1 MLEPPPQFMT
11 QPQLRLLSRP
21 SQCEDHTPLHVDVDS
36 ARLWDLIFD
45 EKVHLVLRRPALSE
59 LARRKDP
66 KLMDYCEDLLQSDD
80 YEEWLTALSTLS
92 AIGTNEAVDRLI
104 LVYAHSLNEERRVVL
119 SHVAKI
125 LTAEHIKPFSI
136 MVREVAC
143 PGEIDITGW
152 TRVAISTLQ
161 NICKRFGIDTIL
173 DGKILDSGEEISESA
188 SYDDLTTTQER

>member
-1 MLEPPPQFMT
+1 MSESIPPYMT

-21 SQCEDHTPLHVDVDS
+21 SLREDHTPLHVDIDS

-45 EKVHLVLRRPALSE
+45 EKVHLVLRRPALAE
-59 LARRKDP
+59 LARRQDP
-66 KLMDYCEDLLQSDD
+66 KLMDYCEDLLKSDD
-80 YEEWLTALSTLS
+80 YELWLTALTILS
-92 AIGTNEAVDRLI
+92 AIGTNDAVDRLI
-104 LVYAHSLNEERRVVL
+104 LVYAHSLNEDRRVVL

-161 NICKRFGIDTIL
+161 DTCKRFGIETIV
-173 DGKILDSGEEISESA
+173 DGRIPDSVENEVESC
-188 SYDDLTTTQER
+188 SIDDLTTTPER

>member
-1 MLEPPPQFMT
+1 MT

-21 SQCEDHTPLHVDVDS
+21 SLPEDHTPLHVDIDS

-45 EKVHLVLRRPALSE
+45 ESVHLVLRRPALAE
-59 LARRKDP
+59 LARRQDP
-66 KLMDYCEDLLQSDD
+66 KLLDYCEDLLKSDD
-80 YEEWLTALSTLS
+80 YELWLTALGTLS

-104 LVYAHSLNEERRVVL
+104 MVYAHSLNEDRRVVL
-119 SHVAKI
+119 SYVAKI

-161 NICKRFGIDTIL
+161 DTCNRFGIETIV
-173 DGKILDSGEEISESA
+173 DCRILNPNDEICAPSLF
-188 SYDDLTTTQER
+188 DDLTTTLRR

>member
-1 MLEPPPQFMT
+1 MT

-21 SQCEDHTPLHVDVDS
+21 SLSEDHTPLHVDVDS

-45 EKVHLVLRRPALSE
+45 EKVHLILRRPALAE
-59 LARRKDP
+59 LARRQDP
-66 KLMDYCEDLLQSDD
+66 QLMDYCEKLLQSDD

-92 AIGTNEAVDRLI
+92 AIGTYDAVDRLI
-104 LVYAHSLNEERRVVL
+104 LVYAHSLNEDRRVVL

-143 PGEIDITGW
+143 PGEIDITAW
-152 TRVAISTLQ
+152 TKVAIATLQ
-161 NICKRFGIDTIL
+161 NACKRFGVKTVF
-173 DGKILDSGEEISESA
+173 DGKLPESIEDEVETH
-188 SYDDLTTTQER
+188 SIDDLTTTPDR

>member
-1 MLEPPPQFMT
+1 MT

-21 SQCEDHTPLHVDVDS
+21 SLREDHTPLHVDVDS

-45 EKVHLVLRRPALSE
+45 ENVHLILRRPALAE

-66 KLMDYCEDLLQSDD
+66 KLMDYCEVLLKSDD
-80 YEEWLTALSTLS
+80 YEEWLTALTTLS
-92 AIGTNEAVDRLI
+92 AIGTNTAVDRLI
-104 LVYAHSLNEERRVVL
+104 LVYAHSLNEDRRIVL

-125 LTAEHIKPFSI
+125 LTAEHIKPFGI

-161 NICKRFGIDTIL
+161 NACKRFGIETIIE
-173 DGKILDSGEEISESA
+173 GRIPDSSEDITESHCI
-188 SYDDLTTTQER
+188 DDLTMTPER